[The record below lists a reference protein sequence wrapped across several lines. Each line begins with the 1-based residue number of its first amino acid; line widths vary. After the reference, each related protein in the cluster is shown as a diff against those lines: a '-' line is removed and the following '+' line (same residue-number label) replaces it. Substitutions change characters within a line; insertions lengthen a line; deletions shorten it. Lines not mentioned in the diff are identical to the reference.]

1 MNILLFIPA
10 LLLGFPFCVGGWIAG
25 SRLYSFLAA
34 RFSGQ
39 TAFVVTLCVMAAAMS
54 LLTAP
59 VWLIGWKGYAIVSAV
74 YVLFVGV
81 GAPHIRRL
89 LKFLAIE
96 LDTDPTNDVPLPED
110 AVKTDTTKTDTT
122 TTDTTKKD

>member
-1 MNILLFIPA
+1 MNVLLFIPA
-10 LLLGFPFCVGGWIAG
+10 LLLGFPFCVGGWIAA
-25 SRLYSFLAA
+25 SRLYTFLAA

-39 TAFVVTLCVMAAAMS
+39 TSFVTTLCVMAAALS

-59 VWLIGWKGYAIVSAV
+59 AWLIGWQGYAIVSAV
-74 YVLFVGV
+74 YVLFVGI

-110 AVKTDTTKTDTT
+110 VAKTDTK
-122 TTDTTKKD
+122 TDTTKKD